1 MHLFIFTNVSNLSTS
16 NTIHV
21 DIIYE
26 PYYSQVFQGDTFAS
40 GVYSDFYCLHIFKK
54 YLLNY
59 NIKYYN

>member
-1 MHLFIFTNVSNLSTS
+1 MHLFIFTNVSNLSPS

-26 PYYSQVFQGDTFAS
+26 PYYSRVFQGDTFAS

-54 YLLNY
+54 Y
-59 NIKYYN
+59 